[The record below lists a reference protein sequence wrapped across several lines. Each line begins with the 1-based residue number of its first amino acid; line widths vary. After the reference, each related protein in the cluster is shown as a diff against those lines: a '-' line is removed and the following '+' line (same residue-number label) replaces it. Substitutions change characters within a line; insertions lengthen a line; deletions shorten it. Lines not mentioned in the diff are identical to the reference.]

1 MKSSLYACSF
11 IILTCTLTTTAAE
24 TGGEQLA
31 GMVRNGKVSVDL
43 RYRYEV
49 VDEDDFD
56 DKAEASTI
64 RTRLTLETAPLNGIT
79 PLVQMDDSRTLGPD
93 DYNSTEN
100 GKTEVPLA
108 PDTEGTALKQ
118 L

>member
-64 RTRLTLETAPLNGIT
+64 RTRLTLETAPLNGIPRLSKWT
-79 PLVQMDDSRTLGPD
+79 IHAS
-93 DYNSTEN
+93 
-100 GKTEVPLA
+100 
-108 PDTEGTALKQ
+108 
-118 L
+118 